1 MQMDVTAMGV
11 TVIFIQKHFG
21 ITFDKTYLEVTVSW
35 YDVTGPV
42 LLGYVQPDRPIYTY
56 IYTHRTTHMIC
67 TFVHPFYN
75 RILISPGVWGR
86 EISSRCLFKQF
97 AVTLT

>member
-1 MQMDVTAMGV
+1 MNTKLITDTFMQMDVTAMGV

-56 IYTHRTTHMIC
+56 IHIYTSKYSYDMYIC
-67 TFVHPFYN
+67 TSV
-75 RILISPGVWGR
+75 L
-86 EISSRCLFKQF
+86 Q
-97 AVTLT
+97 